1 MPTGKGS
8 KSAKITLEIP
18 QISSPGQ
25 IPNDRAATRQTR
37 FPDTWTE
44 LDKNHIEKLQKDFR
58 CENWSVSKKEDI
70 MRERE
75 D

>member
-1 MPTGKGS
+1 MGS

-25 IPNDRAATRQTR
+25 IPNDRAATRQKR
-37 FPDTWTE
+37 FLNTWTE
-44 LDKNHIEKLQKDFR
+44 LDKNHIEKLQKDFCR
-58 CENWSVSKKEDI
+58 ENWSVSKKEDI

-75 D
+75 G